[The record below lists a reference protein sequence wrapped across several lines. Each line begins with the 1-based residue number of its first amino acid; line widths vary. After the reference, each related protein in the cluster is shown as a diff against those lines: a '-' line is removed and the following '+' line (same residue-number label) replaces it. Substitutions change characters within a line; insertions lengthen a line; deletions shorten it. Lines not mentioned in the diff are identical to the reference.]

1 MSAIFSLQKNL
12 RECYQSGIVTKVC
25 IGNGRVI
32 DLRMFASKGEGR
44 HFLSPPLSE
53 SHSRHTKW
61 RKELESC
68 SAISEG
74 QNKNDHPSFVCNFA
88 LQHTAWEC
96 NLPFS
101 RNKTAPDQYDNKQ

>member
-1 MSAIFSLQKNL
+1 MSAIFFLQKNL
-12 RECYQSGIVTKVC
+12 RECHQSGTVTKVC
-25 IGNGRVI
+25 IANDKVI
-32 DLRMFASKGEGR
+32 DLRMFGEGR

-88 LQHTAWEC
+88 L
-96 NLPFS
+96 
-101 RNKTAPDQYDNKQ
+101 